1 MSQSLA
7 IPSGG
12 VLSERRRA
20 VSFAIHNSLMEGLPM
35 PDDRTLGLLREYA
48 DGVIGADELVERG
61 FDSRL

>member
-1 MSQSLA
+1 
-7 IPSGG
+7 
-12 VLSERRRA
+12 
-20 VSFAIHNSLMEGLPM
+20 M